1 MPAAVF
7 PEAERTEAEDSINK
21 SDGDKG
27 TMSPKTHKR
36 LSVEELRRIVKPLA
50 EKYGVD
56 RIYLFG
62 SMARGDGDDNSDY
75 DFCIESAKMR
85 SLLELSGF
93 FRELKEA
100 IGAEID
106 IVEKEALKGEF
117 LNAVIS
123 EGIELYAQ

>member
-1 MPAAVF
+1 
-7 PEAERTEAEDSINK
+7 
-21 SDGDKG
+21 
-27 TMSPKTHKR
+27 MSAKTHRR
-36 LSVEELRRIVKPLA
+36 LSIEELRRIVKPVA

-62 SMARGDGDDNSDY
+62 SVARGDDDENSDY
-75 DFCIESAKMR
+75 DFCIESTKMR

-100 IGAEID
+100 VGSEID

-117 LNAVIS
+117 LNAVIN